1 VSDGVSVF
9 VAVDVAVSDGVNVFV
24 AVEVAVSDGV
34 SVLVAVDVAVS
45 EGVDVFVAVDVA
57 VSDGVNV
64 IVAVGVAVSDGVGVD
79 VTVAVSVTA
88 AAPTSRAIALTN
100 VCVAV
105 CRNGSMVRVRT
116 NVVLVSDC
124 VVGARTVA
132 DRCGD
137 FAVCVDVPRRIAI
150 TTAVG
155 CSVSV
160 RVGVSR
166 VGVDTTG
173 IACCVAASGASVGC
187 ACTSTGHVK
196 AGLLCAATPPHPKT
210 TTLERQLDASRID
223 AS

>member
-1 VSDGVSVF
+1 MSDGVGVLVSVE
-9 VAVDVAVSDGVNVFV
+9 VAVSEGVNVFV
-24 AVEVAVSDGV
+24 AVGV
-34 SVLVAVDVAVS
+34 TVS
-45 EGVDVFVAVDVA
+45 EGVRVFVAV
-57 VSDGVNV
+57 
-64 IVAVGVAVSDGVGVD
+64 
-79 VTVAVSVTA
+79 TVSVTA

-105 CRNGSMVRVRT
+105 CRNGSMVRVRI
-116 NVVLVSDC
+116 NVVLVGDC
-124 VVGARTVA
+124 VVGARTVTE
-132 DRCGD
+132 RCGD

-160 RVGVSR
+160 RVGISR